1 MGNKTFKMRLKSGC
15 RKKTTESSLK
25 FVFVFLRIL
34 DDVVVKVLGRERLD
48 LFVELCR
55 RRLTR
60 LLLFAQEDGR
70 VPVDPVPQRLVAVV
84 ALVND
89 RLEFAVERIE
99 DFNFELN
106 IAPADVTSSS
116 VGDLVKSTTDFT
128 RISCHLSYLFLKQLR
143 NFLF

>member
-25 FVFVFLRIL
+25 FVFVFWRIL

-106 IAPADVTSSS
+106 IS
-116 VGDLVKSTTDFT
+116 
-128 RISCHLSYLFLKQLR
+128 IS
-143 NFLF
+143 